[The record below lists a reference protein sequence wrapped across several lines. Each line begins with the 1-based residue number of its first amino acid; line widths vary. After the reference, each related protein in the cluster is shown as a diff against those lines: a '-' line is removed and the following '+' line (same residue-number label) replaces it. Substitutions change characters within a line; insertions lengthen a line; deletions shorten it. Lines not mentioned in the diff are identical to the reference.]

1 MLLSH
6 YFFKDCGFRTNIK
19 LYMKDYCKV
28 KGYDYETCIMKD
40 RYWKDIK
47 IKDIKLIITENA
59 KRGKGTVEMI
69 LLK

>member
-1 MLLSH
+1 
-6 YFFKDCGFRTNIK
+6 
-19 LYMKDYCKV
+19 MKDYCKV